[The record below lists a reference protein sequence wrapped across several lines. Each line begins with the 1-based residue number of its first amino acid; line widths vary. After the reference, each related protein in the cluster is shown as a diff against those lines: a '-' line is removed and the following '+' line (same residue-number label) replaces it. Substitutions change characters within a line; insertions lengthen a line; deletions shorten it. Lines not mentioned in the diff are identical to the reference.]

1 MGNRL
6 KEADVKRQEKGTGSD
21 HPPFPESERIKL
33 IQFYRLKC
41 TQKLKSWEID

>member
-21 HPPFPESERIKL
+21 YVSFPELERIRSVK
-33 IQFYRLKC
+33 IDRMKY
-41 TQKLKSWEID
+41 TQKRKSWEID